1 MDEPILTRIERCGYL
16 SWLSIINLCL
26 LLLQSFHEFFERLRS
41 LRIVLI
47 ALESNRDI
55 NNFLSAKISR
65 LNATGL
71 NDFDH

>member
-1 MDEPILTRIERCGYL
+1 MLTSTKFSRVFEP
-16 SWLSIINLCL
+16 
-26 LLLQSFHEFFERLRS
+26 